1 MYKSPI
7 EVFQTG
13 IEYQLENEIMS
24 MVQKYGITVDKDEL
38 LRALRYDRNQYDKGY
53 TEGYEDGLNACP
65 WISVENDRKPR
76 HLEDCFITYVFG
88 ENGMTFFGEARY
100 YAFGGNGLIDRP
112 HFSNEGVDGMRVTHW
127 MSVPK
132 LEKREDAE

>member
-38 LRALRYDRNQYDKGY
+38 LRALKYDRNQYN
-53 TEGYEDGLNACP
+53 EGFSDGWIAGLNNLVRCKDCKYYCP
-65 WISVENDRKPR
+65 LNNGYCTHGTGLMVLDENQFCSYAERKE
-76 HLEDCFITYVFG
+76 EDELY
-88 ENGMTFFGEARY
+88 
-100 YAFGGNGLIDRP
+100 
-112 HFSNEGVDGMRVTHW
+112 
-127 MSVPK
+127 
-132 LEKREDAE
+132 